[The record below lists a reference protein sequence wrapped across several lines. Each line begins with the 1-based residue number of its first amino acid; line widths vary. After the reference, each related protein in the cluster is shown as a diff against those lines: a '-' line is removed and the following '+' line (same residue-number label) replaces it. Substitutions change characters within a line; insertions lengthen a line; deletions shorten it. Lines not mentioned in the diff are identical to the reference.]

1 MNEILYR
8 AAAYLLIIALG
19 VFLKKV
25 GFFHEQDFKALA
37 KILLNITLPCAII
50 YSFSQV
56 EFQVSLLTVT
66 GLSLFVGIFII
77 LIAYFTSRMS
87 GTKENIPFDILNL
100 SGYNIGNF
108 CLPFAQSF
116 LEPLSLLGI
125 TLFDM
130 GNAFYCNGG
139 AKAVA
144 EVFKNSIYKTPGTE
158 IDTKTQLKN
167 SLKTIGRALSRSTPF
182 LVYFAMLIILVLGI
196 PIPKIVLSVTQIG
209 SNANAFTAMLMI
221 GVGFKLNIKKDGI
234 SHVIRIL
241 ITRYAVTISFAAIA
255 FFLLPFPLQIRQA
268 LVLAFL
274 SPIASACPAYTDAL
288 GEDYELSSTINSISM
303 LISIVLI
310 TCALLVML

>member
-1 MNEILYR
+1 MNDILYR

-25 GFFHEQDFKALA
+25 GFFHEQDFRTLA

-50 YSFSQV
+50 YSFSKV
-56 EFQVSLLTVT
+56 DFQISLLTVT
-66 GLSLFVGIFII
+66 VLSLFVGILMMFI
-77 LIAYFTSRMS
+77 AFFTSRMT
-87 GTKENIPFDILNL
+87 GKKENIPFNILNL

-144 EVFKNSIYKTPGTE
+144 EVFKNSIHRMPGTE
-158 IDTKTQLKN
+158 TDTKTQLKN
-167 SLKTIGRALSRSTPF
+167 SLKTMGRALSRSTPF
-182 LVYFAMLIILVLGI
+182 LVYFGMLIVLILGI
-196 PIPKIVLSVTQIG
+196 PIPRLVLSVTQIG

-241 ITRYAVTISFAAIA
+241 FTRYAVTISFAAIA
-255 FFLLPFPLQIRQA
+255 FFLSAIPTADQT
-268 LVLAFL
+268 
-274 SPIASACPAYTDAL
+274 SACSCIFKPDCQRLPGLYRCSGRRL
-288 GEDYELSSTINSISM
+288 
-303 LISIVLI
+303 
-310 TCALLVML
+310 

>member
-1 MNEILYR
+1 MNDILYR

-25 GFFHEQDFKALA
+25 GFFHEQDFRTLA

-50 YSFSQV
+50 YSFSKV
-56 EFQVSLLTVT
+56 DFQISLLTVT
-66 GLSLFVGIFII
+66 VLSLFVGILMMFI
-77 LIAYFTSRMS
+77 AFFTSRMT
-87 GTKENIPFDILNL
+87 GKKENIPFDILNL

-144 EVFKNSIYKTPGTE
+144 EVFKNSIHRMPGTE
-158 IDTKTQLKN
+158 TATKTQLKN
-167 SLKTIGRALSRSTPF
+167 SLKTMGRALSRSTPF
-182 LVYFAMLIILVLGI
+182 LVYFGMLIVLILGI
-196 PIPKIVLSVTQIG
+196 PI
-209 SNANAFTAMLMI
+209 
-221 GVGFKLNIKKDGI
+221 
-234 SHVIRIL
+234 HVIRIL
-241 ITRYAVTISFAAIA
+241 FTRYAVTISFAAIA
-255 FFLLPFPLQIRQA
+255 FFYLPFPLQIRQA

-303 LISIVLI
+303 LISIGLI
-310 TCALLVML
+310 TAALIVML

>member
-1 MNEILYR
+1 MNDILYR

-25 GFFHEQDFKALA
+25 GFFHEQDFRTLA

-50 YSFSQV
+50 YSFSKV
-56 EFQVSLLTVT
+56 DFQISLLTVT
-66 GLSLFVGIFII
+66 VLSLFVGILMMFI
-77 LIAYFTSRMS
+77 AFFTSRMT
-87 GTKENIPFDILNL
+87 GKKENIPFNILNL
-100 SGYNIGNF
+100 SGYN
-108 CLPFAQSF
+108 
-116 LEPLSLLGI
+116 
-125 TLFDM
+125 M

-144 EVFKNSIYKTPGTE
+144 EVFKNSIHRMPGTE
-158 IDTKTQLKN
+158 TDTKTQLKN
-167 SLKTIGRALSRSTPF
+167 SLKTMGRALSRSTPF
-182 LVYFAMLIILVLGI
+182 LVYFGMLIVLILGI
-196 PIPKIVLSVTQIG
+196 PIPRLVLSVTQIG

-241 ITRYAVTISFAAIA
+241 FTRYAVTISFAAIA
-255 FFLLPFPLQIRQA
+255 FFYLPFPLQIRQA

-303 LISIVLI
+303 LISIGLI
-310 TCALLVML
+310 TAALIVML